1 MYKSSTGDYM
11 TFTTSIQSNVVNTS
25 NLYFKKR
32 DPHLINDGDVTI
44 YINELGK
51 KTIVRRKDDE
61 SFDLEKAACYAIL
74 KSLGVKPS
82 FVNRLVDNHTDTKAI
97 RIQKQLKKERRK
109 SLIQQQ
115 EERDEYEYKRLL
127 DDMLTL

>member
-1 MYKSSTGDYM
+1 MYKNSTGDYI
-11 TFTTSIQSNVVNTS
+11 TFTTDIQPNVVNTS

-32 DPHLINDGDVTI
+32 EPQLINDGDVTI
-44 YINELGK
+44 YINELGN

-74 KSLGVKPS
+74 KSLGIKPS
-82 FVNRLVDNHTDTKAI
+82 FVNRLVDNHTDTRAK

-115 EERDEYEYKRLL
+115 KERDEYEFSRLK
-127 DDMLTL
+127 DDMLLF